1 LRGYN
6 LILLLLAIAAVLCL
20 VFQGLMLLFV
30 TSVVGIPLAIV
41 MAALPARVLVLIL
54 ARVVQRLEDSTMS
67 RL

>member
-6 LILLLLAIAAVLCL
+6 LILLLLAIAAVLL
-20 VFQGLMLLFV
+20 MVFQGLMLLFV

-41 MAALPARVLVLIL
+41 MAALPALALVPIL
-54 ARVVQRLEDSTMS
+54 ARVVQRLEELTMS